1 VVENPPSLT
10 GAVRRLKGKI
20 ENASLPYYV
29 YKLYTTTIITNSE
42 KNEYKNDK
50 NEVNK
55 KDI

>member
-29 YKLYTTTIITNSE
+29 YKLYTITIITFFE
-42 KNEYKNDK
+42 KYELFYYK

-55 KDI
+55 